1 MDLDLIK
8 LLEESGF
15 TGKEARVYLAL
26 LELGQGNVT
35 EIAKISDLN
44 LCAFGG
50 IDQAGICE

>member
-35 EIAKISDLN
+35 EIAKISDLKRPRR
-44 LCAFGG
+44 
-50 IDQAGICE
+50 D